1 MTRPTNR
8 HFHGRV
14 RSRQGQLLQIGTF
27 PCSIFFRAP
36 RQQRSSQK
44 LPQAVSIGEVAGDFP
59 LLGGW
64 GRSFPTVK
72 TVVADYF
79 ITMHFRQALN
89 PPWHRKMTWS
99 GNNLPPDKVIQFGMV
114 CYQGANQR

>member
-1 MTRPTNR
+1 M
-8 HFHGRV
+8 
-14 RSRQGQLLQIGTF
+14 LQIGTF
-27 PCSIFFRAP
+27 PCSIFFRVP
-36 RQQRSSQK
+36 LQQSSSQK

-59 LLGGW
+59 LLGEW
-64 GRSFPTVK
+64 GRSFPAVK

-89 PPWHRKMTWS
+89 PPGHRKMTRS
-99 GNNLPPDKVIQFGMV
+99 GNTFPLKNVIQFGMA